1 VQVRVWTD
9 GDAMGRL
16 WMRACLRASDIAW
29 WCEASSRK
37 AAVLGQKWESAEGT
51 VIDIRFLGA
60 GNAAKTAN
68 GVRYLVEVRRTV
80 GAPFRVEVG
89 PPALWGSYNDPRIG
103 QTLRM
108 ECDPHHEKARFDKS
122 DPAFRQKKA
131 DGAAAHYTAELH
143 AEPPAEPFVPGSTPS
158 RLKRLE
164 ELVSQGELTTAQA
177 AEMAP
182 DGRVSDA
189 SWELIREKPSD

>member
-1 VQVRVWTD
+1 
-9 GDAMGRL
+9 MLGR
-16 WMRACLRASDIAW
+16 
-29 WCEASSRK
+29 
-37 AAVLGQKWESAEGT
+37 KWESAEGT
-51 VIDIRFLGA
+51 VIDVRFLGA
-60 GNAAKTAN
+60 GNAAKTTN
-68 GVRYLVEVRRTV
+68 GVRYLVEVRPTA

-131 DGAAAHYTAELH
+131 DGAETQYAAELD
-143 AEPPAEPFVPGSTPS
+143 AEPLVAEPFVPGATPS
-158 RLKRLE
+158 RLKRLQ
-164 ELVSQGELTTAQA
+164 ELVGQGQLTAAQA
-177 AEMAP
+177 AEFAP

-189 SWELIREKPSD
+189 SWELIREKLGD